1 MSNIFESMLKQY
13 DESHNPVASNAKKY
27 DLKNYFSTYLKDGVN
42 QITKKIRILP
52 PMEGSTVPWVVK
64 WGHKI
69 QVEGSWKTFAC
80 LKHEYEDACPFCEA
94 REVLLSSG
102 EASDKELAKK
112 YSARMM
118 YVVKVIDRDFESEG
132 VKFWRFNHDY
142 RKTGIFD
149 KIMGAIKAVQHDISD
164 PQTGRDL
171 NIEIAR
177 DQNKRPVV
185 QSISYPLV
193 STPLNADAGI
203 ATDWLSDTRV
213 WQDVYSVR
221 DYNYLAIVVSGE
233 VPVWSKAKEKFVAKS
248 SLDVPNT
255 GGDKSHDDL
264 DSELVMG
271 GPKVNPTDNTAKGV
285 VQVSTPAVDLAKV
298 NTVKPKPSQIEEDDE
313 DDDLPF

>member
-1 MSNIFESMLKQY
+1 MSEIFENMLKKY
-13 DESHNPVASNAKKY
+13 EESHNPVASNAKKY

-52 PMEGSTVPWVVK
+52 PAAGSKIPWVIK

-69 QVEGSWKTFAC
+69 QVEGSWKTYAC
-80 LKHEYEDACPFCEA
+80 LKHEKDEPCPFCEA

-102 EASDKELAKK
+102 EKNDKDLAKK

-118 YVVKVIDRDFESEG
+118 YVVKVIDRDNEADG

-142 RKTGIFD
+142 RKTGIMD
-149 KIMGAIKAVQHDISD
+149 KLIGAIKAVNHDISD
-164 PQTGRDL
+164 PETGRDL

-177 DQNKRPVV
+177 DQNKKPVV
-185 QSISYPLV
+185 QSISYPLQ

-203 ATDWLSDTRV
+203 ATDWLSDERT
-213 WQDVYSVR
+213 WHDVYSVR
-221 DYNYLAIVVSGE
+221 DYDYLAIVVSGE
-233 VPVWSKAKEKFVAKS
+233 VPVYSKTKEKFVAKS
-248 SLDVPNT
+248 SLEA
-255 GGDKSHDDL
+255 DKAETNKEAENL

-271 GPKVNPTDNTAKGV
+271 SKQSVSGNQSTASIDAQKTESLKPQVDNPSD
-285 VQVSTPAVDLAKV
+285 
-298 NTVKPKPSQIEEDDE
+298 EE